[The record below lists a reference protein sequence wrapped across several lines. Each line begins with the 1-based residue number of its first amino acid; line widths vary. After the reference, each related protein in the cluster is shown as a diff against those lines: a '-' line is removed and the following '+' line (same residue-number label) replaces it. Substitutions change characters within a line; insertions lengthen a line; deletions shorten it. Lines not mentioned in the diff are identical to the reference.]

1 MRIVL
6 TLLRYIT
13 FAVALAG
20 IFLIFKVSS
29 TIKSQ
34 ESSIPAAPPEPPA
47 ARPYDN
53 MVAANGIIEAFEEN
67 VSIAVPQ
74 PGLVVSVPIRVGQTV
89 KKDDVLFQL
98 DPRDYESQ
106 LLLADAAIAQANAA
120 IVVTEAQL
128 YRAQS
133 MFDRLNKIEDKR
145 AIIEQDLQSRKD
157 DLAVAQ
163 AQRSSAEAEKKAAEA
178 KRASVLQL
186 IERLSVK
193 APRNGTILQL
203 NVRAGEWAGT
213 DPKNPSLILG
223 RTDLLQARVDIDE
236 QNAARI
242 QKNQKALL
250 HIKGDSEHPI
260 ELKLEYIEPYVV
272 PKMSLT
278 GSSTERVDTRV
289 LQVIFSFTPPQQ
301 FPVYVGQQVDVF
313 IEESAK

>member
-1 MRIVL
+1 MRIIL
-6 TLLRYIT
+6 SLLRYIT

-20 IFLIFKVSS
+20 IFLIFKVSN

-47 ARPYDN
+47 ERPYAN
-53 MVAANGIIEAFEEN
+53 MVAASGIIEAFEEN
-67 VSIAVPQ
+67 VTIAVPQ
-74 PGLVVSVPIRVGQTV
+74 PGLVIAVPVRVGQTV

-98 DPRDYESQ
+98 DPRDYQAQ
-106 LLLADAAIAQANAA
+106 LLLAEAAIEQANAA
-120 IVVTEAQL
+120 TLVAEAQL
-128 YRAQS
+128 SRAQS

-157 DLAVAQ
+157 DLAVTQ
-163 AQRSSAEAEKKAAEA
+163 AQRNATEAEKKAAEA
-178 KRASVLQL
+178 KRASIVQL
-186 IERLSVK
+186 IERLNVR

-203 NVRAGEWAGT
+203 HVRAGEWAGT

-223 RTDLLQARVDIDE
+223 RTDLLQTRVDIDE
-236 QNAARI
+236 QNAVRI
-242 QKNQKALL
+242 QKNQKAIA

-260 ELKLEYIEPYVV
+260 ELKLEYIEPFVV

-289 LQVIFSFTPPQQ
+289 LQVIFSFTPPQE

-313 IEESAK
+313 IEESK